1 MKEELKL
8 KLENIENKIIEY
20 YKFAIE
26 KSDKPGWVDP
36 LEGWKERFSSSVP
49 AVALLLLDSDIEL
62 GDFNYNDDYYVI
74 CLKNE
79 EEVGKLVL
87 KTDHLELRYTN
98 KYNFNNHQC
107 AIDSVLVSRGNT
119 ISGVLSELLSE
130 TTSVQTEFN
139 ENGIM
144 TYAGFK
150 PYESY
155 NGIDRIKEVITYEQ
169 IAYNFAQEKHEKGKQ
184 Y

>member
-1 MKEELKL
+1 
-8 KLENIENKIIEY
+8 
-20 YKFAIE
+20 
-26 KSDKPGWVDP
+26 
-36 LEGWKERFSSSVP
+36 
-49 AVALLLLDSDIEL
+49 
-62 GDFNYNDDYYVI
+62 
-74 CLKNE
+74 
-79 EEVGKLVL
+79 
-87 KTDHLELRYTN
+87 LRYTN
-98 KYNFNNHQC
+98 KYDFNNHQC

-169 IAYNFAQEKHEKGKQ
+169 IAYNFAQEKHEIGKQ